1 MLMLKLL
8 QAVKI
13 AKRFAK
19 MTACVLLLT
28 SCDKLNSPKPISQP
42 TIENQP
48 SSTELKRAIYSAV
61 FQLDPYKV
69 KVSADAA
76 PLRDLLVGLMAY
88 NVKGDVVP
96 AIAQNWFT
104 EDEKS
109 WLFILDDKATW
120 SNGKAVTAQ
129 DFVASWQ
136 RLIDPTNHSLLAKYL
151 VYMGIENAKAI
162 TEQQKP
168 ASELGVSALND
179 HTLQIRL
186 SQPNRQLPAM
196 LAHVALLPTYQG
208 KDPDSAGF
216 VSNAAYQ
223 IKQIADKKLLLQAR
237 SENVPFQTVEYNLI
251 TTIQNY
257 SPFDIVENPLSSQK
271 TNIVKLPRLCSY
283 YYEFNFNDEQLSK
296 KEVREALRSMVA
308 SANIGYDHG
317 IQSQS
322 VIPHNLVKDRERQ
335 WQPIIIEQL
344 LMKAGVSLHNPL
356 KLALLYDDSEMN
368 SDIANQITRTLSQS
382 ELFNITPKPVDWQTA
397 NQLREQKD
405 YQLIRSGWCADYPD
419 PLIFLQKFHSASPD
433 NHSGYK
439 NDLVDEKLNQLQ
451 AETLNQEQR
460 SLLINEINDQL
471 YNDVAVLP
479 LFQYQHR
486 IGVVSSL
493 WGIDLSND
501 SEVIYSKDLKRI
513 SEQKDK
519 Q

>member
-1 MLMLKLL
+1 MLMLKVL
-8 QAVKI
+8 QVVKI
-13 AKRFAK
+13 AKKFTK
-19 MTACVLLLT
+19 MTACVLLIT
-28 SCDKLNSPKPISQP
+28 SCDKLNSPKPVSQSP
-42 TIENQP
+42 TETQP
-48 SSTELKRAIYSAV
+48 SSSKLKRAIYSAV
-61 FQLDPYKV
+61 FQLDPHKV

-76 PLRDLLVGLMAY
+76 PLRDLLIGLMAY
-88 NVKGDVVP
+88 NVKGNVVP

-120 SNGKAVTAQ
+120 SNGKAVIAQ

-136 RLIDPTNHSLLAKYL
+136 RLIDPTAHSLLAKYL
-151 VYMGIENAKAI
+151 VYMEVENAKAI

-168 ASELGVSALND
+168 VSELGVVALND

-186 SQPNRQLPAM
+186 NQPNRQLPEM

-208 KDPDSAGF
+208 KIPNTTDF
-216 VSNAAYQ
+216 ISNGVYQ
-223 IKQIADKKLLLQAR
+223 IKQIEDKKLVLQAR
-237 SENVPFQTVEYNLI
+237 SEDVAFQTVEYNLI

-271 TNIVKLPRLCSY
+271 TNVVKLPRLCSY

-296 KEVREALRSMVA
+296 KEVREALRAMVA
-308 SANIGYDHG
+308 SANIGQAYG
-317 IQSQS
+317 VPSQS
-322 VIPHNLVKDRERQ
+322 VIPHSLVKDREKQ
-335 WQPIIIEQL
+335 WQPIIVEKL
-344 LMKAGVSLHNPL
+344 LTKAGVSLHNPL
-356 KLALLYDDSEMN
+356 KLTLLYDDSEMN
-368 SDIANQITRTLSQS
+368 SNIANQITRTLSQS
-382 ELFNITPKPVDWQTA
+382 ELFNITPRPVDWQTA
-397 NQLREQKD
+397 NNLREQKD

-419 PLIFLQKFHSASPD
+419 PLIFLQKFHSESPD

-451 AETLNQEQR
+451 TETLNEEQR
-460 SLLINEINDQL
+460 SLLIKEINDQL

-479 LFQYQHR
+479 LFQYQNR
-486 IGVVSSL
+486 VGVVSSL

-513 SEQKDK
+513 SEQKD
-519 Q
+519 